1 MCDNDLKWS
10 PTLNLHC
17 VPERNEVAANEV
29 VNRFGQD
36 SVHVT
41 QERQPAVQIDDN
53 RVSVDNSVSV
63 DNVNR
68 VLHENSN
75 HVSHENANRV
85 SHVNQNHVSHE
96 HTNRVGY
103 PPPVIS
109 GERRKELGFEV
120 HETARR
126 INPVHHVKPF
136 IKCPQDTTIIL
147 PKGQKTVY
155 IKLEQPKTNV
165 DWWK

>member
-1 MCDNDLKWS
+1 M
-10 PTLNLHC
+10 
-17 VPERNEVAANEV
+17 AAKNEV
-29 VNRFGQD
+29 VSRFGQD
-36 SVHVT
+36 SVHVA

-53 RVSVDNSVSV
+53 RVSVDN
-63 DNVNR
+63 VNR
-68 VLHENSN
+68 APHENTN
-75 HVSHENANRV
+75 RISHENANRV
-85 SHVNQNHVSHE
+85 SHDNI
-96 HTNRVGY
+96 NRIGH

-109 GERRKELGFEV
+109 GEKRKELGFEV

-126 INPVHHVKPF
+126 INPAHHVKPF